1 MELRYCEKCEQMT
14 NHRITILPLVIVA
27 ECLKCEAK
35 KVKENGDEKMV
46 NTWDLWV
53 KEFNNAKK
61 FFNSKG
67 NVHTK
72 SKLKDEWYK
81 SFIKSLNEI
90 SDEAHKR

>member
-1 MELRYCEKCEQMT
+1 M
-14 NHRITILPLVIVA
+14 I
-27 ECLKCEAK
+27 
-35 KVKENGDEKMV
+35 KMI